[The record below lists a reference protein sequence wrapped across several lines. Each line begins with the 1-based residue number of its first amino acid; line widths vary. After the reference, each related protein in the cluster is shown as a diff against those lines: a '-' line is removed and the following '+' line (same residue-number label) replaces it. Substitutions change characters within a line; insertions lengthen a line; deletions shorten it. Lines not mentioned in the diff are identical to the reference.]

1 MRFKLGFWRKC
12 RLAFRCVRFAAWAFA
27 LVLLAGF
34 LWCNRIGL
42 PNFLK
47 ARLVGTLSE
56 RGVKLE
62 FSRMRL
68 SLVHGLVA
76 ENVRAG
82 QTDVPNSAAF
92 TARQVHLQLN
102 YPALLHH
109 RWQLDALVVRDGQ
122 FTLPLSPTNALTLTN
137 LQTELRFLANDTWAL
152 DNFRANFS
160 GAQIGISGEVA
171 HAPEVLDW
179 KFFGGSADHSN
190 TGRGAFITALNNFSG
205 TLRQIHFQGEPQ
217 LRFVLSGDARNPHSI
232 AIWSSATL
240 TGVNT
245 PWFDAHN
252 FMAEA
257 NLTAPASAPT
267 NFADAWGFWTNLQPF
282 RLTWTLRLGALRAAT
297 LAAGDINCAGVWA
310 APTLTITNLT
320 ARLGDGNLFAA
331 AALDVPSREIN
342 FTNESQFDWHAITGL
357 LPEKA
362 RAQLTEIS
370 WLQPP
375 TLRVDGT
382 VRLPA
387 WTNFAKSWRDNPT
400 PTVSIRGELAFTNA
414 IVHGLKL
421 DEMRSHFSYAD
432 LLLDVSDLT
441 VVQGRTR
448 LRLSGQES
456 AATENFHGL
465 LTGQLDEATVGAW
478 LATSNA
484 LRGLEEFPCREP
496 LVFSVDVSGNLR
508 RLETISATGRLAL
521 TNFSI
526 RAEPMDS
533 ISGTFYYTNL
543 AAEIFETKLLRANGA
558 QWIKADTL
566 LLDLRRQAI
575 WITNGLALVDPQ
587 AIARAIGPKTGRILE
602 SYHFLELPLV
612 RANGSTPVINIL
624 TPHDAEYADLT
635 FDFIRGV
642 PFQWAKL
649 STTNITGTVRW
660 LKQSLILSNL
670 VAQLYDGSGAGGGN
684 LDFRPV
690 NHACDYDFSFAV
702 TNINLHLLAA
712 DLSTNKNNLEGQLS
726 GNVTVTNASSA
737 DWHSWNGGG
746 SVNLHDGLLWDVPMF
761 AFMSPVLNAVSPGL
775 GNSRAKEAAAEFIIT
790 NGVIFT
796 DSLLI
801 RSAMMRL
808 QYSGAVDL
816 MQNVNA
822 NVTAQLLRNL
832 PVIGSLVSAVLTPVS
847 KIFECHVTGQLS
859 EPKVTPIFIPKIL
872 LVPLHP
878 IRSLEELFTAPT
890 TNAPAV
896 TQ

>member
-1 MRFKLGFWRKC
+1 VRFKLGFWRKC
-12 RLAFRCVRFAAWAFA
+12 RLVFRCVRFAAWAFVLA
-27 LVLLAGF
+27 LVAGF

-47 ARLVGTLSE
+47 AQLVGTLSE

-82 QTDVPNSAAF
+82 QTDTPNSAAF

-137 LQTELRFLANDTWAL
+137 LQTELRFLASDTWAL

-160 GAQIGISGEVA
+160 GAQISISGEVA

-179 KFFGGSADHSN
+179 KFFGGGSTD
-190 TGRGAFITALNNFSG
+190 RGALIAALNNFSD
-205 TLRQIHFQGEPQ
+205 TLHRIHFQGEPQ
-217 LRFVLSGDARNPHSI
+217 IRLVLSGDAHDPHSI
-232 AIWSSATL
+232 GIWASATAA
-240 TGVNT
+240 GVNT
-245 PWFDAHN
+245 PWFVAHN
-252 FMAEA
+252 FLAEA
-257 NLTAPASAPT
+257 MLTAPANAPT
-267 NFADAWGFWTNLQPF
+267 NEIAAWGFWTNLQPF
-282 RLTWTLRLGALRAAT
+282 RLAWTLRLGALRAAT
-297 LAAGDINCAGVWA
+297 VAANEINCAGVWA
-310 APTLTITNLT
+310 APTLAITNFT
-320 ARLGDGNLFAA
+320 AELGGGKLSVAGE
-331 AALDVPSREIN
+331 LDVPSRIIN
-342 FTNESQFDWHAITGL
+342 FTNDAQFDWHAITGL

-362 RAQLTEIS
+362 RAQLAEIS
-370 WLQPP
+370 WAQPP

-387 WTNFAKSWRDNPT
+387 WTNFAKSWRENPT
-400 PTVSIRGELAFTNA
+400 PAASIRGELAFTNA

-421 DEMRSHFSYAD
+421 DEVRSQFSYAD
-432 LLLDVSDLT
+432 LLLDLPSLT

-448 LRLSGQES
+448 LRLNGQAS
-456 AATENFHGL
+456 VATGNFHGL
-465 LTGQLDEATVGAW
+465 LSGQLDEATVSRLMPTEEAVHG
-478 LATSNA
+478 LAV
-484 LRGLEEFPCREP
+484 LGCHEP
-496 LVFSVDVSGNLR
+496 LALTVDLSGNLHR
-508 RLETISATGRLAL
+508 PETLSATGRIAL
-521 TNFSI
+521 TNFFI
-526 RAEPMDS
+526 RDQPMDS
-533 ISGTFYYTNL
+533 IVGNFIYTNL
-543 AAEIFETKLLRANGA
+543 SATVFAPELRRAGGA
-558 QWIKADTL
+558 QWAKADAVF
-566 LLDLRRQAI
+566 LDFREMAI
-575 WITNGLALVDPQ
+575 WITNGTSEIGAEAV
-587 AIARAIGPKTGRILE
+587 ARAIGPKTAHMLEPYRFLAPPLTQFHGSAPILNVQSGRD
-602 SYHFLELPLV
+602 LV
-612 RANGSTPVINIL
+612 
-624 TPHDAEYADLT
+624 HADLT
-635 FDFIRGV
+635 IEILRGV
-642 PFQWAKL
+642 PFRWARL
-649 STTNITGTVRW
+649 ATTNITGTIHW
-660 LKQSLILSNL
+660 FKQSLTLANL
-670 VAQLYDGSGAGGGN
+670 AAQLYDGSGTGN
-684 LDFRPV
+684 AYFDFSPV
-690 NHACDYDFSFAV
+690 DHDCNFNFSFAV
-702 TNINLHLLAA
+702 TNINLHLLAT

-726 GNVTVTNASSA
+726 GDVTVTNASSA

-808 QYSGAVDL
+808 QYAGAVDL

-832 PVIGSLVSAVLTPVS
+832 PVIGSVVSAVLTPVS

-878 IRSLEELFTAPT
+878 IRSLEELFTVPP
-890 TNAPAV
+890 TNAPAAKE
-896 TQ
+896 

>member
-217 LRFVLSGDARNPHSI
+217 LRFVLSGDARNPQSI

-400 PTVSIRGELAFTNA
+400 PAVSIRGELAFTNA

-421 DEMRSHFSYAD
+421 DEVRSHFSYAD
-432 LLLDVSDLT
+432 LLLDVSDLK
-441 VVQGRTR
+441 VVQGRTH

-456 AATENFHGL
+456 APTGNFHFL
-465 LTGQLDEATVGAW
+465 LTGQLDESTVSGLMPSAEAVGG
-478 LATSNA
+478 LAVLA
-484 LRGLEEFPCREP
+484 CQEP
-496 LVFSVDVSGNLR
+496 LALTVDLSGNLR
-508 RLETISATGRLAL
+508 TLETFCATGQIAL

-526 RAEPMDS
+526 REQPMDS
-533 ISGTFYYTNL
+533 LAGNFVYTNL
-543 AAEIFETKLLRANGA
+543 AATVFAPELRRLGGA
-558 QWIKADTL
+558 QWVKADTAV
-566 LLDLRRQAI
+566 LDFRQMDI
-575 WITNGLALVDPQ
+575 WITNGTSEIEAMVVG
-587 AIARAIGPKTGRILE
+587 RAIGPKTAHMFEPYRFLAPPLTRFHGSAPIINVKSGRDLE
-602 SYHFLELPLV
+602 H
-612 RANGSTPVINIL
+612 
-624 TPHDAEYADLT
+624 ADLT
-635 FDFIRGV
+635 IDIIRGV
-642 PFQWAKL
+642 PFRWANL
-649 STTNITGTVRW
+649 ATTNITGTIHW
-660 LKQSLILSNL
+660 FKQSLTLANL
-670 VAQLYDGSGAGGGN
+670 AAQLYAGSGTGDGY

-690 NHACDYDFSFAV
+690 NHDCDFNFSFAV

-746 SVNLHDGLLWDVPMF
+746 SVSLHDGLLWDVPMF
-761 AFMSPVLNAVSPGL
+761 AFMSPILNTVSPGL
-775 GNSRAKEAAAEFIIT
+775 GNSRAKEASAEFIIT

-832 PVIGSLVSAVLTPVS
+832 PVIGSVISAVLTPVS

-859 EPKVTPIFIPKIL
+859 APVVTPIFIPKIL

-878 IRSLEELFTAPT
+878 IRSLEELFIAPA
-890 TNAPAV
+890 TNAPAA
-896 TQ
+896 TK